1 MNVFIIALYL
11 FSLFLPQELSFF
23 VGSIRL
29 ELYRVVLLF
38 MFFPAVISVMR
49 SGFLRFEYFLLLYV
63 LWAASSFVIHGGT
76 SGIEPAGVVILEV
89 LASYFVGRSFIGRYG
104 SVGFEKCMKIFAI
117 FLIVMIPFAII
128 EAVTGFKILHVM
140 ASAISGQYTPSYV
153 EGKYLR
159 NGVYRAST
167 VFGHPILYA
176 ILAASVFVIFLG
188 LYRKRKSLLIG
199 PVVAVYTSMSS
210 VGFIMVFIQVF
221 ILFLARVFRKHPF
234 TKQLSAYGLILLV
247 LVIQFGS
254 NRGFFTWVAMNSA
267 LSPWNA
273 YIRLLQWEHAWDDI
287 LRSPLI
293 GIGSGDWTRPG
304 WLPGSIDAYWL
315 VVALVNGLPA
325 VIFLIL
331 FWVFL
336 LRSVISKLTL
346 TKNLVF
352 LWFIAVI
359 VSIAFAGTTVHFF
372 DKAPALIYF
381 ILGVFSGMLML
392 ENSKLKNFS
401 DYS

>member
-1 MNVFIIALYL
+1 MNISIVAVYL
-11 FSLFLPQELSFF
+11 FSLFLPQELSFYL
-23 VGSIRL
+23 GSVRL
-29 ELYRVVLLF
+29 ELYRVVLLL
-38 MFFPAVISVMR
+38 MFFPAITSVMR
-49 SGFLRFEYFLLLYV
+49 SGFFRYEYFLLLYIFS
-63 LWAASSFVIHGGT
+63 AAVSFLIHDGA
-76 SGIEPAGVVILEV
+76 SGVEPAGVVILEV
-89 LASYFVGRSFIGRYG
+89 LASYFVARSFIERYG
-104 SVGFEKCMKIFAI
+104 SVGFEKCMKIFAV
-117 FLIVMIPFAII
+117 FLIIMIPFAII
-128 EAVTGFKILHVM
+128 EAVTGYKILHVI
-140 ASAISGQYTPSYV
+140 ASEISGQYTLSYV
-153 EGKYLR
+153 EDKYLR

-188 LYRKRKSLLIG
+188 MYRKRKSLLIG
-199 PVVAVYTSMSS
+199 PIVAVYTSMSS
-210 VGFIMVFIQVF
+210 VGFIMVFIQTF
-221 ILFLARVFRKHPF
+221 ILFLARVFRKYPF
-234 TKQLSAYGLILLV
+234 TKQLSTYGLILLV

-304 WLPGSIDAYWL
+304 WLPGSIDSYWL
-315 VVALVNGLPA
+315 VVALVNGFPA

-336 LRSVISKLTL
+336 LRSAILKFTL
-346 TKNLVF
+346 TRNLVF
-352 LWFIAVI
+352 LWIIAVI

-381 ILGVFSGMLML
+381 ILGVASGMFML